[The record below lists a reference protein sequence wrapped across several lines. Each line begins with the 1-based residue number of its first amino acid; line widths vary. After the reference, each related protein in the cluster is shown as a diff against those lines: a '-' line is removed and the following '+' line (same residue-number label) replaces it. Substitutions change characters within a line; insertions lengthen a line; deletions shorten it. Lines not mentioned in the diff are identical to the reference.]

1 MSRVLIVGSF
11 APTLPK
17 FRLPLVRELLARGH
31 EVIAWSPDDPECDHA
46 ARLAEVG
53 ARWECLPFARN
64 QMTPFADLR
73 TQREMRERMCALRPS
88 HVLLYSAKPIVL
100 GARAARDAGAGRVT
114 AMVTGLGHL
123 FMGRGLR
130 GWLRASMG
138 RVAYRSALSLC
149 DAAVFHNEADRRAF
163 EECHVWRGGA
173 ERTVV
178 TAGSGVDLAEY
189 PFAHWPSE
197 AHPPRVLM
205 AARFLRD
212 KGVEE
217 YLQAAAL
224 VRQHHPTVTFALAG
238 FGDGGPSEVD
248 AALIARAAARG
259 DVDLLGRLPHLA
271 SALASAHIVVHP
283 SYREGLSHV
292 ILEAAATGRPVIT
305 TDVPGCRDGVIIGE
319 TGLVV
324 PPRDPRSL
332 ADAILVLLADPVRCR
347 AMGLVA
353 HANAERVFDARAVA
367 RVHADAILNATPS
380 RERLDV
386 SVGTDI
392 LSR

>member
-11 APTLPK
+11 APTLSK
-17 FRLPLVRELLARGH
+17 FRLPLVRELVARGH
-31 EVIAWSPDDPECDHA
+31 EVIAWSPDDSESDHA
-46 ARLAEVG
+46 QRLAEAG
-53 ARWECLPFARN
+53 ARWECLPFERN

-73 TQREMRERMCALRPS
+73 TQRTMRTRMRSLQPS

-100 GARAARDAGAGRVT
+100 GARAARDAGVDRVT

-123 FMGRGLR
+123 FMGRGLS
-130 GWLRASMG
+130 GWLRASIG

-163 EECHVWRGGA
+163 EVAHLWRGGVD
-173 ERTVV
+173 RTFV
-178 TAGSGVDLAEY
+178 TAGSGVDHAEY
-189 PFAHWPSE
+189 PFVPWPSD
-197 AHPPRVLM
+197 AHPPRILM

-224 VRQHHPTVTFALAG
+224 VRRHHPDVIFGLAG

-248 AALIARAAARG
+248 PALISHAVARG
-259 DVDLLGRLPHLA
+259 DVHLLGRLPHLA
-271 SALASAHIVVHP
+271 PALASAHIVVHP

-305 TDVPGCRDGVIIGE
+305 TDVPGCRDGVVIGE
-319 TGLVV
+319 SGLVV
-324 PPRDPRSL
+324 PPRDARSL
-332 ADAILVLLADPVRCR
+332 ADAILVLLADPVRSR

-353 HANAERVFDARAVA
+353 NVNAARRFDASAVA
-367 RVHADAILNATPS
+367 RIHADALLNQPLTS
-380 RERLDV
+380 
-386 SVGTDI
+386 
-392 LSR
+392 